1 MWYVPQLAIRFD
13 FYSNIICLEWGVDEP
28 AIWSAPV
35 GNSWRTT
42 GDIEDNW
49 NLMLANIDTVRRY

>member
-1 MWYVPQLAIRFD
+1 MIVKIKIYRGQEDPAT
-13 FYSNIICLEWGVDEP
+13 WGKD
-28 AIWSAPV
+28 V

-49 NLMLANIDTVRRY
+49 NR